1 MTDQI
6 EPYGHDQYVE
16 WDAAYVL
23 GALSSAE
30 RREYEQHL
38 SECLRCAAAVS
49 ELAGI
54 PGLLG
59 ALPAEDA
66 FAILDADAP
75 GSRPAAIVQGASA
88 PPDILTGLTA
98 RVRQRRRARAWT
110 AGLVGVAAAA
120 ALAAAIVLPMSL
132 GTAPPTPPTIAA
144 TLSPVNPSAPGSSA
158 ASPITASIRLTSV
171 KWGTK
176 VSVTCSY
183 GATAPTGNT
192 GHAYA
197 NDYGRYGLYVTDAD
211 GATTEV
217 SSWRAWPGATVTA
230 AGSTE
235 MRESDIVRVELRSL
249 DTGAVLLGRTL
260 G

>member
-1 MTDQI
+1 MTDNE

-38 SECLRCAAAVS
+38 SQCQRCVAAVS
-49 ELAGI
+49 ELAGM

-59 ALPAEDA
+59 ALPADDA
-66 FAILDADAP
+66 SAILEADAP
-75 GSRPAAIVQGASA
+75 GGRPAAIVDGASA

-120 ALAAAIVLPMSL
+120 AIAAAIVLPMSL
-132 GTAPPTPPTIAA
+132 GTTPAPPPTVAA

-158 ASPITASIRLTSV
+158 AGPITASFRLTSV

-183 GATAPTGNT
+183 SATATA
-192 GHAYA
+192 GHAYT

-235 MRESDIVRVELRSL
+235 LRESDIVRVELRSL
-249 DTGAVLLGRTL
+249 DTGAVLLGHTL

>member
-1 MTDQI
+1 MTDNA
-6 EPYGHDQYVE
+6 EPNGHDRYVE

-30 RREYEQHL
+30 RREFEAHL
-38 SECLRCAAAVS
+38 SQCKRCADAVS
-49 ELAGI
+49 MLAGM

-59 ALPAEDA
+59 SLGAQDA

-75 GSRPAAIVQGASA
+75 GSRPAAIVDGGS
-88 PPDILTGLTA
+88 PPADILTGLTA

-110 AGLVGVAAAA
+110 VGLVGAAAA
-120 ALAAAIVLPMSL
+120 AAIAAAVVLPMSF
-132 GTAPPTPPTIAA
+132 GTAAPPPPTLAA
-144 TLSPVNPSAPGSSA
+144 TLSPVNPSESGSTS
-158 ASPITASIRLTSV
+158 SPITASIQLTSV

-176 VSVTCSY
+176 VAVTCSY
-183 GATAPTGNT
+183 SATPSTGGAGS
-192 GHAYA
+192 AYT
-197 NDYGRYGLYVTDAD
+197 NDYGRYGLYITGKD
-211 GATTEV
+211 GKTNEV
-217 SSWRAWPGATVTA
+217 SSWRAWPGSTVST

>member
-1 MTDQI
+1 MTDNAEQN
-6 EPYGHDQYVE
+6 GHDRYVE

-23 GALSSAE
+23 GALSSAQ

-38 SECLRCAAAVS
+38 SGCKRCVAAVS
-49 ELAGI
+49 ELAGM

-59 ALPAEDA
+59 ALPAQDA

-75 GSRPAAIVQGASA
+75 GARPATIVESASA

-120 ALAAAIVLPMSL
+120 AIAAAIVLPISL
-132 GTAPPTPPTIAA
+132 GTTAPPPPTLAA
-144 TLSPVNPSAPGSSA
+144 TLSPVSPSTPGSSD
-158 ASPITASIRLTSV
+158 ASQITASIQLTSV

-176 VSVTCSY
+176 VAVTCSY
-183 GATAPTGNT
+183 SATAPTGRT
-192 GHAYA
+192 GPAYT
-197 NDYGRYGLYVTDAD
+197 NDYGRFGLYVTGKD
-211 GATTEV
+211 GMTARV
-217 SSWRAWPGATVTA
+217 SSWRAWPGATVKA
-230 AGSTE
+230 DGSTE

-249 DTGAVLLGRTL
+249 DTGAVLLSRDIS
-260 G
+260 